1 MSGKVLF
8 ACSKCFS
15 RHPFEELS
23 SGTQLCKN
31 CRGSTSIVKCTY
43 CRSEFQPNTII
54 PALLCNVPNRK
65 SQSVCKK
72 CEHNVNKYGKPSACE
87 CCKIVAAFGG
97 SKCMRCASYEA
108 KYGPPVQCDEC
119 KLRSAFDRRDENKKV
134 NGKLLCWLCTCAYK
148 RALLKAQQDGRIPS
162 KKRPHERSHRDSASA
177 SAKKSSRSDLSKVT
191 SSSNAGANLSA
202 VNSASLD
209 LPEKISRA
217 ASSCSG
223 NGSIGLG
230 SIAAPAVISI
240 DPNSADH
247 VVAITTLKERIAS
260 LEKRL
265 SQKDKELLEKD
276 KLLTELKGKNYE
288 KEMDMRNKLKEIDRL
303 HEMKVENLNRKV
315 ASLLKEIAGLKKSNK
330 KNGGGNREKTEREK
344 RDRENFSPKEELT
357 ASITTNEP
365 YDKDEDREERNEKNT
380 KDDRKINE
388 NRKASEEREKSH
400 EMEQTQSQDNEKD
413 QEDEKL
419 SERSLTHSG
428 SRSRSQ
434 SNSRSHSHSR
444 SQSRSNSGSRSRSG
458 TRSNSADSN

>member
-43 CRSEFQPNTII
+43 CRSEFQPNT
-54 PALLCNVPNRK
+54 K
-65 SQSVCKK
+65 SQNVCKK

-191 SSSNAGANLSA
+191 SSGNAGVNLSA

-230 SIAAPAVISI
+230 SIAGPAVISI

-288 KEMDMRNKLKEIDRL
+288 KEMEMRNKLKEIDRL

-330 KNGGGNREKTEREK
+330 KNGGAGNREKTEREK

-357 ASITTNEP
+357 AAITTNEP
-365 YDKDEDREERNEKNT
+365 YDKNEDREERNEKNA
-380 KDDRKINE
+380 KDDRKIVE
-388 NRKASEEREKSH
+388 NRKVSEEREKSH
-400 EMEQTQSQDNEKD
+400 EIEQIQQHDNEKD
-413 QEDEKL
+413 QEEEKM

-434 SNSRSHSHSR
+434 SNSRSHSQSR
-444 SQSRSNSGSRSRSG
+444 SQSRSNSGSRSRFGS
-458 TRSNSADSN
+458 RSNSADSN